1 MCIDLRDEVMN
12 VPISFYNSTLPYDP
26 VTYLWFTGV
35 NAIDGELV
43 LYDALTDTER
53 KIIDGIC
60 LDIETPEA
68 NHEKRY
74 YIRLRGFNPDDNSGQ
89 VATDMEQTTNDDLQ
103 SAQKIL
109 HHGHVLILRNGH
121 VYTMFGQQL
130 R

>member
-1 MCIDLRDEVMN
+1 MLN

-26 VTYLWFTGV
+26 VTRLWFTGV
-35 NAIDGELV
+35 NAIDGPLV

-53 KIIDGIC
+53 PIIDGIC

-74 YIRLRGFNPDDNSGQ
+74 FIRLRGYNPDQSGQ
-89 VATDMEQTTNDDLQ
+89 VATDADTISDNPSSD
-103 SAQKIL
+103 AQKIL
-109 HHGHVLILRNGH
+109 YHGHVLILRNGH
-121 VYTMFGQQL
+121 VYTIYGQQL